1 MLTAS
6 ILSCNKEQVVDQE
19 NLAGSSEKTPHEIL
33 SITKADF
40 NALQKEYE
48 STKKVY
54 DGRVGSI
61 KSFTSAVG
69 ILPSDYDSP
78 QDITYEEAL
87 DEVMADP
94 FIGSIINPAGE
105 VIVDGDLYRVT
116 LFGTF
121 RTTPSN
127 KPQLDQLMTVI
138 QNEYPLEEIDFE
150 DLDFDLSSY
159 QVPNHNTPLSE
170 DELLLLNNI
179 VYIPTFAND
188 EVSIQNDLVA
198 GDPGLAEPIGWLN
211 NPNFPPVIPYIPPTN
226 GGGSNPPSGNTNN
239 PPNPGV
245 TEGNWEQLFPSVN
258 TNLDHPMFAS
268 SNMTTGNMVN
278 PNGSFWTTIF
288 KKQALYNKFNSDYR
302 TSVNFYNRN
311 FGFWKSIGLKVIHQK
326 KGLLFWKKA
335 KASVIAAGWE
345 GIVYSTPMPKLM
357 DRHYSTYIKGST
369 LYGAPGS
376 YHQNYMFKLPGQIDL
391 WKIPTPQGDYFAP
404 LILSNGL
411 PVPQNVRNGGVNKII
426 EYLWGLVM
434 KQVKDGETIIKEN
447 NKTVYYNALQNIG
460 KRAII
465 FKEPTSNDFYLFFPP
480 YFQMAYNTDIIDIPL
495 DSYNADISTGLN
507 LVAGT
512 IVNPSSNFKSLT
524 NWVTTEINQKF
535 VMKQA
540 VVYGSSQ
547 RNGTWR
553 GVRVI
558 HN

>member
-1 MLTAS
+1 
-6 ILSCNKEQVVDQE
+6 
-19 NLAGSSEKTPHEIL
+19 
-33 SITKADF
+33 
-40 NALQKEYE
+40 
-48 STKKVY
+48 
-54 DGRVGSI
+54 
-61 KSFTSAVG
+61 
-69 ILPSDYDSP
+69 
-78 QDITYEEAL
+78 
-87 DEVMADP
+87 
-94 FIGSIINPAGE
+94 
-105 VIVDGDLYRVT
+105 
-116 LFGTF
+116 
-121 RTTPSN
+121 
-127 KPQLDQLMTVI
+127 
-138 QNEYPLEEIDFE
+138 
-150 DLDFDLSSY
+150 
-159 QVPNHNTPLSE
+159 
-170 DELLLLNNI
+170 
-179 VYIPTFAND
+179 
-188 EVSIQNDLVA
+188 
-198 GDPGLAEPIGWLN
+198 
-211 NPNFPPVIPYIPPTN
+211 
-226 GGGSNPPSGNTNN
+226 
-239 PPNPGV
+239 
-245 TEGNWEQLFPSVN
+245 
-258 TNLDHPMFAS
+258 
-268 SNMTTGNMVN
+268 MTTGNMVN